1 MQKDQNNCSH
11 AFPTSLPPAF
21 SPSVSAS
28 KFRVGH
34 LKTHLSHTVRQR
46 QSQEVSLFCEKDIPS
61 YKVFSLLCFL
71 EVGHFSGGICF
82 QTHLLGFGQW
92 SPMLPSSGTHCSQ
105 KWPVGQSQ
113 QFQKILSALLGPI
126 SRTSFTSQP
135 PGCYLQGMICKKS
148 LLPIYQPITITSK
161 FNSKHFIPLKS
172 SFFYEFSLTVIII
185 TPTTKLVTV
194 PVELEPVI
202 LDFRL
207 RIEP

>member
-1 MQKDQNNCSH
+1 MQKDQNDCSH
-11 AFPTSLPPAF
+11 AFPTSLPPAV

-34 LKTHLSHTVRQR
+34 LKTHLSHTVRQQ
-46 QSQEVSLFCEKDIPS
+46 QSQEIIVFFVKKTFPPIRSFLF
-61 YKVFSLLCFL
+61 LCFL

-113 QFQKILSALLGPI
+113 QLQKILSALPGPI

-148 LLPIYQPITITSK
+148 LLPTYQPITITS
-161 FNSKHFIPLKS
+161 NSTVSS
-172 SFFYEFSLTVIII
+172 SFLWNQVFSMNSPLLWLSSH
-185 TPTTKLVTV
+185 P
-194 PVELEPVI
+194 PQN
-202 LDFRL
+202 
-207 RIEP
+207 